1 MRAEGDDVDS
11 DILKLL
17 SDRCLCNYR
26 YIFLE
31 VLLGYV
37 NKKCAVAQ

>member
-1 MRAEGDDVDS
+1 MRAEGDDVDY

-37 NKKCAVAQ
+37 NKKCAMAQ